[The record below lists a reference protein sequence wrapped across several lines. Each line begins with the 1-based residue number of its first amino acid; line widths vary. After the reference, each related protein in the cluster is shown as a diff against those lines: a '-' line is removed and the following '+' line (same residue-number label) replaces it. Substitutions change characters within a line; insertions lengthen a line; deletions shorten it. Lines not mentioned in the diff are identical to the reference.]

1 MYMKK
6 FIYTKQ
12 RKAALATVIRGYNYN
27 IRRAAALKAHGKYQ
41 GVVLPKILNVETEF
55 AKITTLEE
63 YNELINRLRETSR
76 ATREEKTIQ
85 LGKYKTIETQTT
97 RIIKKQQ
104 ERSIQAFIRN
114 ETPAK
119 REFKSGKALKQFIQ
133 KYQKETFESFNE
145 ARAEVFK
152 DNVVIALTALDF
164 MDLVHEW
171 KQLSLIQVDSVNR
184 AWPEAV
190 EVMWAAYE
198 SKDESKYQEAYDR
211 MRTAINGVKGIV
223 KYSKGKVVK

>member
-1 MYMKK
+1 MTK
-6 FIYTKQ
+6 FIHTKQ
-12 RKAALATVIRGYNYN
+12 RKAALATVITGYNYW
-27 IRRAAALKAHGKYQ
+27 IRRAAALKAYGKYQ
-41 GVVLPKILNVETEF
+41 GVVLPKLLNVDKEF

-63 YNELINRLRETSR
+63 YNELINRLRETGR
-76 ATREEKTIQ
+76 ATREEKIIQ

-119 REFKSGKALKQFIQ
+119 IEFKSGKALKEFIH

-152 DNVVIALTALDF
+152 ANVVIALTALDF
-164 MDLVHEW
+164 MDLVSEW
-171 KQLSLIQVDSVNR
+171 QRLSLIQVDSVNR

-223 KYSKGKVVK
+223 KYTKGTVK

>member
-1 MYMKK
+1 MIMKK
-6 FIYTKQ
+6 FIHTKQ
-12 RKAALATVIRGYNYN
+12 RKANLAQAIREYNYW

-41 GVVLPKILNVETEF
+41 GVVLPKILNAEKEF
-55 AKITTLEE
+55 AKITTVEE

-119 REFKSGKALKQFIQ
+119 TEFKSAKALKEFMY

-152 DNVVIALTALDF
+152 DNVVIALTALGF
-164 MDLVHEW
+164 MDLVSEW
-171 KQLSLIQVDSVNR
+171 QRLSLIQVDSVNR

-190 EVMWAAYE
+190 EVMWAVYE

-223 KYSKGKVVK
+223 KYTKGTVK

>member
-1 MYMKK
+1 MIMKK
-6 FIYTKQ
+6 FIHTKQ

-41 GVVLPKILNVETEF
+41 GVVLPKMLNVEKEF

-63 YNELINRLRETSR
+63 YNELINRLRET
-76 ATREEKTIQ
+76 AGAIREEKIIQ

-104 ERSIQAFIRN
+104 ERSIQAFIQN
-114 ETPAK
+114 ETSAK
-119 REFKSGKALKQFIQ
+119 TEFKSAKALKKFMYE
-133 KYQKETFESFNE
+133 YQRETFESFNE

-152 DNVVIALTALDF
+152 ENVATALIALGF
-164 MDLVHEW
+164 GDLYAEW
-171 KQLSLIQVDSVNR
+171 RGLSLIQVDSVNR

-190 EVMWAAYE
+190 EALWAAYD
-198 SKDESKYQEAYDR
+198 SKDPQQIQEAYDR
-211 MRTAINGVKGIV
+211 MRTAINGVKG
-223 KYSKGKVVK
+223 K

>member
-1 MYMKK
+1 MTK
-6 FIYTKQ
+6 FIHTKQ
-12 RKAALATVIRGYNYN
+12 RKAELAAAISGYNYK
-27 IRRAAALKAHGKYQ
+27 IRRAAALKAHGKYE
-41 GVVLPKILNVETEF
+41 GVVLPKLLNPEKEF
-55 AKITTLEE
+55 TKITTLEE
-63 YNELINRLRETSR
+63 YNELLSRIYETGR
-76 ATREEKTIQ
+76 AVRQEKFIT

-119 REFKSGKALKQFIQ
+119 TEFKSAKALKEFMYQ
-133 KYQKETFESFNE
+133 YQKETFDSFNE
-145 ARAEVFK
+145 ARAEAFK
-152 DNVVIALTALDF
+152 DNVVIALTALGF
-164 MDLVHEW
+164 MDLVSEW
-171 KQLSLIQVDSVNR
+171 QHLSLIQVDSVNR

-211 MRTAINGVKGIV
+211 MRTAINGVKGVV
-223 KYSKGKVVK
+223 KYAKGKVVK

>member
-6 FIYTKQ
+6 FIHTKQ

-27 IRRAAALKAHGKYQ
+27 IRRAAALKAHEKYQ
-41 GVVLPKILNVETEF
+41 GVVLPKILNVDKEF

-97 RIIKKQQ
+97 RMIKKQQ

-119 REFKSGKALKQFIQ
+119 TEFKSEKVLKIFIQ
-133 KYQKETFESFNE
+133 NYQKETFESFNE

-164 MDLVHEW
+164 MDLVTEW
-171 KQLSLIQVDSVNR
+171 QRLSLIQVDSVNR

-190 EVMWAAYE
+190 EVLWAAYE
-198 SKDESKYQEAYDR
+198 SKDETKYQEAYDR

>member
-1 MYMKK
+1 MKK
-6 FIYTKQ
+6 FIHTKQ
-12 RKAALATVIRGYNYN
+12 RKAEFAATVRGYNYWV
-27 IRRAAALKAHGKYQ
+27 RRAAALKAHGKYQ
-41 GVVLPKILNVETEF
+41 GVVLPKILNADKEF
-55 AKITTLEE
+55 AKITTVEE
-63 YNELINRLRETSR
+63 YNELINRLGETAG
-76 ATREEKTIQ
+76 ATREEKIIQ

-119 REFKSGKALKQFIQ
+119 TEFKSEKALKQFIQ
-133 KYQKETFESFNE
+133 SYQKETFESFNE

-152 DNVVIALTALDF
+152 DNVVIALTALGF
-164 MDLVHEW
+164 MDLVSEW
-171 KQLSLIQVDSVNR
+171 QRLSLIQVDSVNR

-211 MRTAINGVKGIV
+211 MRTAINGVKG
-223 KYSKGKVVK
+223 VVKTKKEK

>member
-6 FIYTKQ
+6 FIHTKQ

-27 IRRAAALKAHGKYQ
+27 IRRATALKAHGKYQ
-41 GVVLPKILNVETEF
+41 GVVLPKILNVEKEF
-55 AKITTLEE
+55 SKITTLEE

-104 ERSIQAFIRN
+104 ERTIQAFIQN

-119 REFKSGKALKQFIQ
+119 TEFKSEKALKQFIQ
-133 KYQKETFESFNE
+133 DYQQETFESFNE
-145 ARAEVFK
+145 ARAQTFK
-152 DNVVIALTALDF
+152 ENVSVALMALSF
-164 MDLVHEW
+164 MDLLKEW
-171 KQLSLIQVDSVNR
+171 HRLSLIQVDSVCR

-190 EVMWAAYE
+190 EALWAAYD
-198 SKDESKYQEAYDR
+198 SKDPQQIQEAYDR
-211 MRTAINGVKGIV
+211 MRTAINGVKG
-223 KYSKGKVVK
+223 K

>member
-1 MYMKK
+1 MKK
-6 FIYTKQ
+6 FIHTKQ

-27 IRRAAALKAHGKYQ
+27 IRRAAALKAHGRYQ
-41 GVVLPKILNVETEF
+41 GVVLPKILNVDKEF
-55 AKITTLEE
+55 EKITTVEE

-104 ERSIQAFIRN
+104 ERTIQAFIQN

-119 REFKSGKALKQFIQ
+119 REFKSEKTLKQFIQ
-133 KYQKETFESFNE
+133 DYQQETFESFNE
-145 ARAEVFK
+145 VRSQTFK
-152 DNVVIALTALDF
+152 ENVSVALIALTFDDILK
-164 MDLVHEW
+164 EW
-171 KQLSLIQVDSVNR
+171 NHLTLIQVDSVCR

-190 EVMWAAYE
+190 EALWAAYD
-198 SKDESKYQEAYDR
+198 SKDPKQIQEAYDR

-223 KYSKGKVVK
+223 KYTKGTVK

>member
-1 MYMKK
+1 M
-6 FIYTKQ
+6 
-12 RKAALATVIRGYNYN
+12 
-27 IRRAAALKAHGKYQ
+27 KAHGKYQ
-41 GVVLPKILNVETEF
+41 GVVLPKMLNVEKEF

-63 YNELINRLRETSR
+63 YNELINRLRET
-76 ATREEKTIQ
+76 AGAIREEKVIQ
-85 LGKYKTIETQTT
+85 LGRYKTIETQTT

-119 REFKSGKALKQFIQ
+119 TEFKSAKALKQFVYE
-133 KYQKETFESFNE
+133 YQQETFVSFNE

-152 DNVVIALTALDF
+152 ENVSTALTALGF
-164 MDLVHEW
+164 MDLVSEW
-171 KQLSLIQVDSVNR
+171 QRLSLIQVDSVNR

-223 KYSKGKVVK
+223 KYTKVE

>member
-1 MYMKK
+1 MKK
-6 FIYTKQ
+6 FIHTKQ

-41 GVVLPKILNVETEF
+41 DVVLPKILNVEKEF

-119 REFKSGKALKQFIQ
+119 TEFKSEKALKQFIQ
-133 KYQKETFESFNE
+133 SYQKETFESFNE

-152 DNVVIALTALDF
+152 DNVVIALTALGF
-164 MDLVHEW
+164 MDLVNDW
-171 KQLSLIQVDSVNR
+171 QSLTLIQVDSVNR

-190 EVMWAAYE
+190 EVLWAAYE

-211 MRTAINGVKGIV
+211 MLTAINGVKGIV
-223 KYSKGKVVK
+223 KYTKGTVK

>member
-6 FIYTKQ
+6 FIHTKQ

-27 IRRAAALKAHGKYQ
+27 IRRAAALKGHGKYQ
-41 GVVLPKILNVETEF
+41 GVVLPKILNVEKEF
-55 AKITTLEE
+55 SKITTLEE

-76 ATREEKTIQ
+76 STREEKTIQ

-104 ERSIQAFIRN
+104 ERTIQAFIQN

-119 REFKSGKALKQFIQ
+119 TEFKSEKALKQFIHD
-133 KYQKETFESFNE
+133 YQQETFESFNE

-152 DNVVIALTALDF
+152 ENVATALIALGF
-164 MDLVHEW
+164 EDLYAEW
-171 KQLSLIQVDSVNR
+171 RGLSLIQVDSVNR

-190 EVMWAAYE
+190 EALWSAYD
-198 SKDESKYQEAYDR
+198 SKDPQQIQEAYDR
-211 MRTAINGVKGIV
+211 MRTAINGVKG
-223 KYSKGKVVK
+223 K

>member
-1 MYMKK
+1 MKK
-6 FIYTKQ
+6 FIHTKQ
-12 RKAALATVIRGYNYN
+12 RKAELATTIHGYNYWV
-27 IRRAAALKAHGKYQ
+27 RRAAALKTHGKYQ
-41 GVVLPKILNVETEF
+41 GVVLPKILNVDKEF
-55 AKITTLEE
+55 AKITTVEE
-63 YNELINRLRETSR
+63 YNELINRLRETAR
-76 ATREEKTIQ
+76 ATREEKIIQ

-119 REFKSGKALKQFIQ
+119 TEFKSEKALKQFIQ
-133 KYQKETFESFNE
+133 SYQKETFESFNE

-152 DNVVIALTALDF
+152 DNVVIALTALGF
-164 MDLVHEW
+164 MDLVSEW
-171 KQLSLIQVDSVNR
+171 QRLSLIQVDSVNR
-184 AWPEAV
+184 VWPEAV

-211 MRTAINGVKGIV
+211 MRTAIIGVNGAVKT
-223 KYSKGKVVK
+223 KKEK

>member
-6 FIYTKQ
+6 FIHTKQ

-27 IRRAAALKAHGKYQ
+27 IRRATALKAHGKYQ
-41 GVVLPKILNVETEF
+41 GVVLPKILNVEKEF
-55 AKITTLEE
+55 SKITTLEE

-104 ERSIQAFIRN
+104 ERTIQAFIQN

-119 REFKSGKALKQFIQ
+119 TEFKSEKALKQFIQ
-133 KYQKETFESFNE
+133 DYQQETFESFNE
-145 ARAEVFK
+145 ARAQTFK
-152 DNVVIALTALDF
+152 ENVSVALMALSF
-164 MDLVHEW
+164 MDLLKEW
-171 KQLSLIQVDSVNR
+171 HHLSLIQVDSVCR

-190 EVMWAAYE
+190 EALWAAYD
-198 SKDESKYQEAYDR
+198 SKDPQQIQEAYDR
-211 MRTAINGVKGIV
+211 MRTAINGVKG
-223 KYSKGKVVK
+223 K

>member
-1 MYMKK
+1 MSMRK
-6 FIYTKQ
+6 FIHTKQ
-12 RKAALATVIRGYNYN
+12 RKAEFAAVISGYNYN
-27 IRRAAALKAHGKYQ
+27 IRRAAALKAYDKYQ
-41 GVVLPKILNVETEF
+41 GTVLPKILNAEKEF
-55 AKITTLEE
+55 AKITTVEE
-63 YNELINRLRETSR
+63 YNELLNRLRETSR

-119 REFKSGKALKQFIQ
+119 TEFKSAKALKEFIY

-152 DNVVIALTALDF
+152 DNVVIALTALGF
-164 MDLVHEW
+164 MDLVSEW
-171 KQLSLIQVDSVNR
+171 QRLSLIQVDSVNR
-184 AWPEAV
+184 AWPEAL

-198 SKDESKYQEAYDR
+198 SKDESRYQEAYDR

-223 KYSKGKVVK
+223 KYAKGKVVK

>member
-6 FIYTKQ
+6 FIHTKR

-27 IRRAAALKAHGKYQ
+27 IRRAAALKSHGKYQ
-41 GVVLPKILNVETEF
+41 GVVLPKILNVEKEF

-63 YNELINRLRETSR
+63 YNELINRLRETAR
-76 ATREEKTIQ
+76 ATYEEKIIK

-104 ERSIQAFIRN
+104 ERSIQAFIQN

-119 REFKSGKALKQFIQ
+119 TEFKSAKALKKFMYE
-133 KYQKETFESFNE
+133 YQQETFESFNE

-152 DNVVIALTALDF
+152 ENVATALIALGF
-164 MDLVHEW
+164 EDLYAEW
-171 KQLSLIQVDSVNR
+171 RGLSLIQVDSVNR

-190 EVMWAAYE
+190 EALWAAYD
-198 SKDESKYQEAYDR
+198 SKDPQQIQEAYDR
-211 MRTAINGVKGIV
+211 MRTAINGVKG
-223 KYSKGKVVK
+223 K